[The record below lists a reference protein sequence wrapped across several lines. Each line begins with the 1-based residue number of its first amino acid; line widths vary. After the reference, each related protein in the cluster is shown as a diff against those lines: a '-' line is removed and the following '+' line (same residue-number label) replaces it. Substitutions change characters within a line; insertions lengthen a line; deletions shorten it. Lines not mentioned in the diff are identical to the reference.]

1 MILRKKV
8 LAMCPGAYVCKRQP
22 HAWFGKLP
30 GRYLI
35 WADTCHAAWNALYD
49 DLQIAMIERLSE

>member
-1 MILRKKV
+1 MPGRLRWQT
-8 LAMCPGAYVCKRQP
+8 AA